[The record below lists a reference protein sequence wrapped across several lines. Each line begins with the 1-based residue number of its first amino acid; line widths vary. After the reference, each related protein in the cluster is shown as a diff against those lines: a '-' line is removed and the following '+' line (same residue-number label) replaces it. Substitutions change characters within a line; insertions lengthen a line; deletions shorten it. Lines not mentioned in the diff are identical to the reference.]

1 MFERLRFLVRELE
14 MRLTV
19 AQGRPTPLAVPC
31 SVVDGFAAAARVRAG

>member
-19 AQGRPTPLAVPC
+19 AQGRPIPPAVPC
-31 SVVDGFAAAARVRAG
+31 SVVDGLAAAARAGAG